1 MAEGSYRKESEGYNV
16 EDMDEGSDEVG
27 EEDMV
32 EGNDYEEFGAFG
44 GYGALTS
51 FDIRILRAFGSL
63 GPGFRILAVRPLLG
77 HLLALGLLSCDVRED
92 GRRGRAGVR
101 NVAGQHMPS
110 HTRSCATRMRDGLR
124 LPACCCL
131 TIQSREELV

>member
-1 MAEGSYRKESEGYNV
+1 MRSGTERQKGGAGEQRKGRRNGVGAHTEG
-16 EDMDEGSDEVG
+16 
-27 EEDMV
+27 
-32 EGNDYEEFGAFG
+32 A
-44 GYGALTS
+44 AL
-51 FDIRILRAFGSL
+51 D
-63 GPGFRILAVRPLLG
+63 PGLKARG
-77 HLLALGLLSCDVRED
+77 ED

-110 HTRSCATRMRDGLR
+110 HTHSCATRMRDGLR